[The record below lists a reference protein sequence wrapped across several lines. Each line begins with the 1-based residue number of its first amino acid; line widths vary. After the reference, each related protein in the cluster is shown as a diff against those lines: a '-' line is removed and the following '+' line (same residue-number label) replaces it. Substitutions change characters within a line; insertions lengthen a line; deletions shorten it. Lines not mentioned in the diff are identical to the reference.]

1 MDRSLAGYSPWGHKE
16 LDTTEGPTLTIN
28 KKLLRPF
35 TFFLHQVFGIWSV
48 FYTNNLLSPDS
59 PQPNSQ
65 LCLAAP
71 GLGSA
76 AVDSPGASGL
86 GGGGGGSGGQA
97 LLPALCWVSL
107 PGGALTDS
115 MLLALDNLTP
125 VIHQLPNN
133 QGI

>member
-1 MDRSLAGYSPWGHKE
+1 M
-16 LDTTEGPTLTIN
+16 
-28 KKLLRPF
+28 
-35 TFFLHQVFGIWSV
+35 
-48 FYTNNLLSPDS
+48 
-59 PQPNSQ
+59 
-65 LCLAAP
+65 AP

-76 AVDSPGASGL
+76 ALHSPGASGL
-86 GGGGGGSGGQA
+86 GDRGGGSGGQA

-107 PGGALTDS
+107 PGETLTDS